1 MVLAGLPWPSSR
13 SWFLPMSSH
22 VRRLV
27 HSSSVALSSSRH
39 SSASHMEAASARPV
53 ETSIRTKLTR
63 ALSPEHLEVLNE
75 SHMHAVPPGSESH
88 FRVLV
93 VSSRF
98 DGLSLLQR
106 HRLVNETLS
115 HELSTSVHA
124 LAIQAKTP
132 QQWSSDPSLA
142 KSPPC
147 LGGSKHD
154 STVAEKLK
162 LGSD

>member
-1 MVLAGLPWPSSR
+1 ML
-13 SWFLPMSSH
+13 SH
-22 VRRLV
+22 VRRFFR
-27 HSSSVALSSSRH
+27 SSSVALFTSRH
-39 SSASHMEAASARPV
+39 FSAHHMEAVSIRPV
-53 ETSIRTKLTR
+53 EASIRTKLTQ
-63 ALSPEHLEVLNE
+63 ALTPDHLEVLNE

-115 HELSTSVHA
+115 HELSTSIHA

-154 STVAEKLK
+154 RTVAEKLRPE
-162 LGSD
+162 SD

>member
-1 MVLAGLPWPSSR
+1 MILAGLLW
-13 SWFLPMSSH
+13 
-22 VRRLV
+22 
-27 HSSSVALSSSRH
+27 SSSGPGLLMLSQVRCFGRSSSALLSSSRPL
-39 SSASHMEAASARPV
+39 SAHHMEAASTRPI
-53 ETSIRTKLTR
+53 EASIRTKLTQGL
-63 ALSPEHLEVLNE
+63 APEHLEVLNE

-98 DGLSLLQR
+98 EGLSLLQR

-154 STVAEKLK
+154 STVTEKLK
-162 LGSD
+162 SGS